1 MLTIYVL
8 QLWKKLLEPT
18 LKLQLDAA
26 HPSAAAMTTVRMLRT
41 RIAAICGATSALQ
54 TCLQKSCEGL
64 KAKLKS
70 GPMCA
75 ALQKLLAGVSTCPS
89 PEYTC
94 AAVRAEA

>member
-1 MLTIYVL
+1 V

-26 HPSAAAMTTVRMLRT
+26 RPSEAAMQTVRVLRA
-41 RIAAICGATSALQ
+41 RIAAICGATIALQ

-64 KAKLKS
+64 RTKLKP

-75 ALQKLLAGVSTCPS
+75 ALQKLLTGART
-89 PEYTC
+89 
-94 AAVRAEA
+94 VRMWL